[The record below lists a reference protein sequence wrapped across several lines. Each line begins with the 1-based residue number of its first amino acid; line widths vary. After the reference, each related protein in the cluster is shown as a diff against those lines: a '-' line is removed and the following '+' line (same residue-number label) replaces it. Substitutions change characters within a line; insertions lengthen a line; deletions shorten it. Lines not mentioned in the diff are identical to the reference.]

1 MQLQGVIDLNIHI
14 QTLLAKMGEEL
25 ALAKSAGKEELLREK
40 ISSIKTLCEVI
51 LEEGKGSISKPALT
65 EAGRETPL
73 VHVPGSQSSLVHVSG
88 SQTPKLEESDGAN
101 GDSIFD
107 F

>member
-1 MQLQGVIDLNIHI
+1 MNIHI

-51 LEEGKGSISKPALT
+51 LEEGKGSISQPSLT
-65 EAGRETPL
+65 EARREIPL
-73 VHVPGSQSSLVHVSG
+73 VHVPGSQD
-88 SQTPKLEESDGAN
+88 PKLEESDGAN

>member
-1 MQLQGVIDLNIHI
+1 MKLNIHI
-14 QTLLAKMGEEL
+14 NKLLSKIGDEL
-25 ALAKSAGKEELLREK
+25 ALAKSADREELLREK

-51 LEEGKGSISKPALT
+51 LDGGK
-65 EAGRETPL
+65 AGIPEPERLIEVRP
-73 VHVPGSQSSLVHVSG
+73 VGPVRMQGNQE
-88 SQTPKLEESDGAN
+88 QRLEENDGAN